1 VSTRSFCLSEVGWL
15 GRVEQGVQRLGVGVG
30 GLLDEPVEQQAA
42 VVGVAAVEP
51 EGELVEVVG
60 QLVVGDGEVQ
70 GSGEPTFE

>member
-1 VSTRSFCLSEVGWL
+1 VKSGGWAAEW
-15 GRVEQGVQRLGVGVG
+15 EQGVQGLGVGVG
-30 GLLDEPVEQQAA
+30 GLLDEAVQQQAA

-70 GSGEPTFE
+70 GSSEPAFE